1 MLWKLLYYDVLDDC
15 NDDVILTTVISY
27 IKNKAML
34 LHNFYFT
41 SS

>member
-1 MLWKLLYYDVLDDC
+1 LYYDVLDDC

-34 LHNFYFT
+34 KVDPLSRT
-41 SS
+41 Q